1 MYKLPSLFDGK
12 SFMGLYKFISS
23 FMFGVVALDLIYKP
37 ITALPCYPV
46 FYCPV
51 LVTFSVLPAV
61 CMRFPFTICQGHA
74 FATF

>member
-1 MYKLPSLFDGK
+1 
-12 SFMGLYKFISS
+12 
-23 FMFGVVALDLIYKP
+23 MFGVVALDLIYKP